1 MDGPREIVTSFK
13 RKMEP
18 HPGQGQRSL
27 ASYGFFKRPRTEEE
41 GPLYSVKQIRFT
53 AEVEAGML
61 QQEQEM
67 ELRAEAAKAN
77 APAVRPVGRP
87 HIDPAT
93 RPAPEPKRPVG
104 RPKASTYV
112 QAPPPEPES
121 LLVLVQL
128 SAQTDGVT
136 MQLLTS
142 TPAIN
147 AALQAREAA
156 AKAAQQ
162 RRAWKVK
169 QGREG
174 QEGKQ
179 GQRGR
184 PRQ

>member
-1 MDGPREIVTSFK
+1 
-13 RKMEP
+13 MEP

-27 ASYGFFKRPRTEEE
+27 ASDGFFKRPRTEED

-87 HIDPAT
+87 RIDPAT

-136 MQLLTS
+136 VQLLTS

-147 AALQAREAA
+147 AALQAR
-156 AKAAQQ
+156 
-162 RRAWKVK
+162 V
-169 QGREG
+169 
-174 QEGKQ
+174 
-179 GQRGR
+179 
-184 PRQ
+184 